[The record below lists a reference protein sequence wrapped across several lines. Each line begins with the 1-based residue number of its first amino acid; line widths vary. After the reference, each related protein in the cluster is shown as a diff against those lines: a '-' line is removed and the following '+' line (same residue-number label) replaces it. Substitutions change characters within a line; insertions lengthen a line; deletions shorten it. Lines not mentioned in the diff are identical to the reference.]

1 MDEKQLLKEQLK
13 STVDIIDMDRLFE
26 HFTPKERKHLIEVM
40 IDTFSRLNKDLI
52 NKESDQLIAEH
63 KKIIRDLGR

>member
-1 MDEKQLLKEQLK
+1 MNEKQLLKEQLK

-26 HFTPKERKHLIEVM
+26 HYTSIERKHLIEVTL
-40 IDTFSRLNKDLI
+40 DTFSQLNKELI
-52 NKESDQLIAEH
+52 NKESDKLIAEH

>member
-26 HFTPKERKHLIEVM
+26 HFTPKERKKLIEVM
-40 IDTFSRLNKDLI
+40 IDTFSRLNRDLI
-52 NKESDQLIAEH
+52 DKESDELIAEH
-63 KKIIRDLGR
+63 KKIIRYLGR